1 MSENRST
8 QPAGSQRS
16 LSPGTILAGGL
27 IVAVIL
33 ITIAVFFRG
42 SGDDDGMPGM
52 DMQGMDMGAAGTATM
67 DMEMGAGTTAT
78 MDMDMDHEGMA
89 GMGGMD
95 MRPVD
100 TSNAEAADPDARGN
114 QPLTPTI
121 TPDGVKEFELRSSV
135 IRWSILPDVEIG
147 AYAYNGQVSGPEIRV
162 TQGDSIRIRFRNDLP
177 EPTSVHWHGLI
188 LPNEMDGAGGIT
200 QPPVASGEEFTYEF
214 TVEQAGTYFY
224 HTHVQADRQQTL
236 GLYGAL
242 IVEPTSWA
250 SGKPFDSEYTL
261 LLGEW
266 KIDDAGQTLPAMN
279 QPDVM
284 PNFFTINGKSYPAT
298 ETIKANV
305 GDRIRLRFIGSG
317 QFVHPMHVHG
327 GPFEIVETDGN
338 PVPPDARLL
347 KDTVLVGPGERY
359 DVEWV
364 AQRPGKWLIHCHIND
379 HLTNNGEEVDGAG
392 GLTMVIEVAP

>member
-1 MSENRST
+1 MSDDLST
-8 QPAGSQRS
+8 TPAGSPRR
-16 LSPGTILAGGL
+16 LSSGTILAGGF
-27 IVAVIL
+27 IVAVII

-42 SGDDDGMPGM
+42 GGNDDGMPGM
-52 DMQGMDMGAAGTATM
+52 DMQGMSMGTS
-67 DMEMGAGTTAT
+67 TTAT
-78 MDMDMDHEGMA
+78 MDMDDGMDDMD
-89 GMGGMD
+89 GMD

-100 TSNAEAADPDARGN
+100 TSNATAADPDARGN
-114 QPLTPTI
+114 QLLAPTV

-135 IRWSILPDVEIG
+135 IRWSILPDVEVG
-147 AYAYNGQVSGPEIRV
+147 AFAYNGQVSGPEIRV
-162 TQGDSIRIRFRNDLP
+162 TQGDSIRVRFRNELP
-177 EPTSVHWHGLI
+177 DPTSVHWHGLI

-200 QPPVASGEEFTYEF
+200 QPPVASGDEFTYEF
-214 TVEQAGTYFY
+214 TVGQAGTYFY

-242 IVEPTSWA
+242 IVEPTSWV
-250 SGKPFDSEYTL
+250 SGKPFDAEYTL

-266 KIDDAGQTLPAMN
+266 KIDNAGQTLPAMN
-279 QPDVM
+279 QPEVM

-298 ETIKANV
+298 ETIQAKV

-317 QFVHPMHVHG
+317 QFIHPMHVHG

-392 GLTMVIEVAP
+392 GLTMIIEVAP